1 MDCRICDAKMKYNG
15 KAYCKTSCGYH
26 REIKKMPI
34 AFSHVEQPTK
44 SKLILG
50 RWNEISAYSRE
61 ESAALELNPLLWWP
75 ANNHKYPQALLST
88 VSIFIL
94 GILLYHVRK
103 CFQQQVTYTHYKG
116 NP

>member
-50 RWNEISAYSRE
+50 R
-61 ESAALELNPLLWWP
+61 
-75 ANNHKYPQALLST
+75 
-88 VSIFIL
+88 
-94 GILLYHVRK
+94 
-103 CFQQQVTYTHYKG
+103 
-116 NP
+116 